1 MPAMND
7 TLLRD
12 TALNDGP
19 SMGHLLVTAIQRG
32 GDAIA
37 FIHEDRQISY
47 RDFGRMLSRLVQALH
62 ARGLRQ
68 GDSIAAL
75 SANRPEAF
83 IVTAASH
90 LMGMRM
96 TWISP
101 VSSEEDHAYILADA
115 GVKALFVDP
124 VPFGERARRL
134 CARTPGIAQCFGL
147 GPLDGCEDILA
158 ALDAYEPGP
167 LEPHARPQDD
177 CVVVYTGGTTGRPK
191 GVVHSHLVQVTMSIT
206 QMAEW
211 DWPAELRFLALS
223 PITHAA
229 GAIIPTVLMR
239 SGTFVTTAGFDA
251 DRFIDLVERHRITAT
266 FLVPTMVYVLLDHP
280 RLPAARLDSLA
291 LIVYGAAAML
301 PGRLV
306 EAMARFGPIFMQ
318 LYGQSEAPMAITV
331 LRQRDH
337 DPVNHPQRLA
347 SCGTP
352 TSAVQLRLLDDA
364 GREVSEG
371 EVGEICLRGPL
382 VTRGYL
388 GKPEETA
395 AAWRHGWLYSGD
407 LARRDADGFLYIVDR
422 SKDMVISGGFNVFPR
437 EIEDVLSRHPAVAG
451 AAVIGVPDAKWGEAV
466 KAVVVCKPGAQ
477 VAAAELIALVK
488 QYKGAVYAPKT
499 VDFVDALP
507 VTGLGKLDKKALRAL
522 YRDRPA
528 V

>member
-1 MPAMND
+1 MNHTTPD
-7 TLLRD
+7 D
-12 TALNDGP
+12 ALNDGP
-19 SMGHLLVTAIQRG
+19 SMGHLIVTAVQRG

-37 FIHEDRQISY
+37 FIHDDLQISY
-47 RDFGRMLSRLVQALH
+47 RRFGHLLSCLVQALQ

-83 IVTAASH
+83 LVTAASH
-90 LMGMRM
+90 LMGLRM

-124 VPFGERARRL
+124 AHFGERAQRL
-134 CARTPGIAQCFGL
+134 CGRIPAIEQLFGL

-158 ALDAYEPGP
+158 ALDSYTPGP
-167 LEPHARPQDD
+167 LQPCARPQDD
-177 CVVVYTGGTTGRPK
+177 CIVVYTGGTTGRPK
-191 GVVHSHLVQVTMSIT
+191 GVVHSHLVQVTMTIT

-211 DWPAELRFLALS
+211 DWPSDIRFLALS

-229 GAIIPTVLMR
+229 GAIIPTVLLR
-239 SGTFVTTAGFDA
+239 SGTFVTTQGFEVE
-251 DRFIDLVERHRITAT
+251 RFIDLVERHRITAT
-266 FLVPTMVYVLLDHP
+266 FLVPTMVYMLLDHP

-306 EAMARFGPIFMQ
+306 EAMARFGPVFMQ

-337 DPVNHPQRLA
+337 DPVRHPQRLS

-352 TSAVQLRLLDDA
+352 TSAVQLQLLDEA
-364 GREVSEG
+364 GLAVAEG

-395 AAWRHGWLYSGD
+395 AAWRHGWLYTGD

-422 SKDMVISGGFNVFPR
+422 SKDMIISGGFNVFPR
-437 EIEDVLSRHPAVAG
+437 EVEDVLSRHPGVAS

-466 KAVVVCKPGAQ
+466 KAVVVCKPGAR
-477 VAAAELIALVK
+477 VEAAELIALVK
-488 QYKGAVYAPKT
+488 LHKGAVYAPKS
-499 VDFVDALP
+499 VEFVDALP
-507 VTGLGKLDKKALRAL
+507 MTGLGKLDKKALRAQ
-522 YRDRPA
+522 YRA
-528 V
+528 AA

>member
-1 MPAMND
+1 MNHTAPD
-7 TLLRD
+7 D
-12 TALNDGP
+12 ALNEGP
-19 SMGHLLVTAIQRG
+19 SMGHLIVTAVQRG

-37 FIHEDRQISY
+37 FIHDDLQISY
-47 RDFGRMLSRLVQALH
+47 RRFGHLLSCLVQALQ

-83 IVTAASH
+83 LVTAASH
-90 LMGMRM
+90 LMGLRM

-124 VPFGERARRL
+124 AHFGERAQRL
-134 CARTPGIAQCFGL
+134 CGRIPAIEQLFGL
-147 GPLDGCEDILA
+147 GPRDDCEDILA
-158 ALDAYEPGP
+158 ALDSYTPGP
-167 LEPHARPQDD
+167 LQPYARPQDD
-177 CVVVYTGGTTGRPK
+177 CIVVYTGGTTGRPK
-191 GVVHSHLVQVTMSIT
+191 GVVHSHLVQVTMTIT

-211 DWPAELRFLALS
+211 DWPNDIRFLALS

-229 GAIIPTVLMR
+229 GAIIPTVLLR
-239 SGTFVTTAGFDA
+239 SGTFVTAQGFEVE
-251 DRFIDLVERHRITAT
+251 RFIDLVERHRITAT
-266 FLVPTMVYVLLDHP
+266 FLVPTMVYMLLDHP

-306 EAMARFGPIFMQ
+306 EAMARFGPVFMQ

-337 DPVNHPQRLA
+337 DPVRHPQRLS

-352 TSAVQLRLLDDA
+352 TSAVQLQLLDEA
-364 GREVSEG
+364 GLAVVEG

-395 AAWRHGWLYSGD
+395 STWRHGWLYTGD

-422 SKDMVISGGFNVFPR
+422 SKDMIISGGFNVFPR
-437 EIEDVLSRHPAVAG
+437 EVEDVLSRHPGVAS

-466 KAVVVCKPGAQ
+466 KAVVVCKPGAR
-477 VAAAELIALVK
+477 VEAAELIALVK
-488 QYKGAVYAPKT
+488 LHKGAVYAPKSI
-499 VDFVDALP
+499 DFVDALP
-507 VTGLGKLDKKALRAL
+507 VTGLGKLDKKALRAR
-522 YRDRPA
+522 YRAA